1 MNCKSI
7 ILLIVVLL
15 FWGNAEARKKKGK
28 KVEEVQ
34 TESAYRKF
42 FKGKACET
50 AKGMITLHKMDGRV
64 YFEIPLALMGREML
78 MGSTISEITNNG
90 LVVLEKS
97 RKDCYILVLY
107 VVIP

>member
-34 TESAYRKF
+34 TESAYII
-42 FKGKACET
+42 GKTKCERYKKRN
-50 AKGMITLHKMDGRV
+50 AIIRV
-64 YFEIPLALMGREML
+64 
-78 MGSTISEITNNG
+78 
-90 LVVLEKS
+90 
-97 RKDCYILVLY
+97 
-107 VVIP
+107 

>member
-34 TESAYRKF
+34 TESVTGNFLKVKRVRRL
-42 FKGKACET
+42 KG
-50 AKGMITLHKMDGRV
+50 
-64 YFEIPLALMGREML
+64 
-78 MGSTISEITNNG
+78 
-90 LVVLEKS
+90 
-97 RKDCYILVLY
+97 
-107 VVIP
+107 